1 MGWGVFAAAAAARV
15 ALIAWAAYQDARLEV
30 PFTDIDYLV
39 FTDAARFATSGG
51 SPYDRATYRYT
62 PLLAWALAPS
72 ARVAWFG
79 KALFCLGDLAAAGAL
94 GAVVAGRGG
103 DAAAV
108 ARAQALWLFSPL
120 TAVISA
126 RGSAESL
133 TSLLLLVVVR
143 LSDARRPALAAAVLG
158 LAAHWRVFPVFL
170 VLPLAK
176 REVDEALYE
185 TATLE
190 DKKRETVATSDLN
203 STKCPD
209 LFPACRSRPVRN
221 PAHPAH
227 PLPLSRSLVAASR
240 ALVRPALAFLVGM
253 LVPCAISHVAYGED
267 FWRHAV
273 LYHVGRRD
281 PRHSFSPG
289 WLPAALSPD
298 AVSLTERALGVA
310 QAAAV
315 LAAGGVASD
324 DPCLAGALQTIAF
337 VALNRVSTSQYF
349 VWYLTFVTPLLVRA
363 PGRARRGR
371 GSASGGPDAAGA
383 RVLVAAGVAWV
394 ATQALWLFLAHALE
408 FRGLPMHASL
418 EAASVLFSAAQLFLG
433 AALWKRYGARDA
445 STGKQAVGTK
455 GQR

>member
-1 MGWGVFAAAAAARV
+1 MGWRVFAAAAAARV

-30 PFTDIDYLV
+30 PFTDVDYLV
-39 FTDAARFATSGG
+39 FTDAARFAAGGG

-72 ARVAWFG
+72 TRVAWFG

-103 DAAAV
+103 DATAV

-133 TSLLLLVVVR
+133 TSLLLLAVAR
-143 LSDARRPALAAAVLG
+143 LSDARRPALAAAALG
-158 LAAHWRVFPVFL
+158 LAAHWRVFPVVL

-176 REVDEALYE
+176 REVERAAAALEREAGKGVE
-185 TATLE
+185 GDAPA
-190 DKKRETVATSDLN
+190 RAHPRVATA
-203 STKCPD
+203 
-209 LFPACRSRPVRN
+209 PAPRRVRTRARLRP
-221 PAHPAH
+221 
-227 PLPLSRSLVAASR
+227 AALAAAGAR
-240 ALVRPALAFLVGM
+240 ALALPALAFLLGLLLPSV
-253 LVPCAISHVAYGED
+253 VSHVAYGED

-289 WLPAALSPD
+289 WLPAALSPG
-298 AVSLTERALGVA
+298 AASLTERALGAA
-310 QAAAV
+310 QAAGV
-315 LAAGGVASD
+315 LAAGWAASD

-349 VWYLTFVTPLLVRA
+349 VWYLTFVTPLLVRRPRGGGA
-363 PGRARRGR
+363 ARAR
-371 GSASGGPDAAGA
+371 GGPDRSGALFLAVAAGA
-383 RVLVAAGVAWV
+383 WVAA
-394 ATQALWLFLAHALE
+394 QAIWLFLAHALE
-408 FRGLPMHASL
+408 FRGLPTHASL
-418 EAASVLFSAAQLFLG
+418 EAASVLFSGAQLLLG
-433 AALWKRYGARDA
+433 AALWERYRG
-445 STGKQAVGTK
+445 GEG
-455 GQR
+455 